1 MGSFIFGLL
10 WFLITIAFLTMFII
24 TIVRI
29 AKKGKILIPII
40 SSIVLFVVGLI
51 CFIGIFIAIPENDD
65 YSVKENK
72 ATENT
77 EKSSSE
83 NNGSQDDDVNG
94 KKSLKIGD
102 QLTVG
107 KVDVT
112 VEKAEF
118 VEPEDEYSTPD
129 NGKILK
135 VYYKFKNNAE
145 DQILVSDTDFLLSI
159 NGETQQ
165 EFYLMDDMK
174 AGFDDQLN
182 KGNTA
187 SGYVYYDVP
196 DSDEYKVE
204 MDFMPFY
211 NTYKAEWVIN
221 KSDIQ

>member
-1 MGSFIFGLL
+1 MGSLIFGLL

-29 AKKGKILIPII
+29 AKKGKILIPLI
-40 SSIVLFVVGLI
+40 SSIVLFIVGLI
-51 CFIGIFIAIPENDD
+51 CFIGIFMSIPENDD
-65 YSVKENK
+65 YSVNENK

-83 NNGSQDDDVNG
+83 NNDSQDDDVNG

-145 DQILVSDTDFLLSI
+145 DQIFVSDTDFLLSI
-159 NGETQQ
+159 DGETQQ

-211 NTYKAEWVIN
+211 NTYKAEWTIN

>member
-29 AKKGKILIPII
+29 AKKGKILIPLI
-40 SSIVLFVVGLI
+40 SSIILFIVGLI
-51 CFIGIFIAIPENDD
+51 CFIGIFMSIPENED
-65 YSVKENK
+65 YSVNENK

-83 NNGSQDDDVNG
+83 NNDSQDDDVNG

-129 NGKILK
+129 NAKILK

-159 NGETQQ
+159 DGETQQ

>member
-29 AKKGKILIPII
+29 AKKGKILIPLI
-40 SSIVLFVVGLI
+40 SSIVLFIAGLI
-51 CFIGIFIAIPENDD
+51 CFIGIFVALPENDD
-65 YSVKENK
+65 YSVKEN
-72 ATENT
+72 ESIEQS
-77 EKSSSE
+77 EKPSSDSNDE
-83 NNGSQDDDVNG
+83 KEDESNE

-129 NGKILK
+129 NDKILK
-135 VYYKFKNNAE
+135 IYYKFKNNADE
-145 DQILVSDTDFLLSI
+145 QILVSDTDFLLSI
-159 NGETQQ
+159 DGETQQ

>member
-1 MGSFIFGLL
+1 MGSLIFGLL
-10 WFLITIAFLTMFII
+10 WFLITIAFLTMFTI

-29 AKKGKILIPII
+29 AKKGKLLIPII
-40 SSIVLFVVGLI
+40 SSIVLFVAGLI
-51 CFIGIFIAIPENDD
+51 CFIGIFMSIPENDD
-65 YSVKENK
+65 YSVNENK

-83 NNGSQDDDVNG
+83 NNDSQDDDVNG

-135 VYYKFKNNAE
+135 VYYKFKNNAD

-159 NGETQQ
+159 DGETQQ